1 MITHLIF
8 LYNAFIFRYNGSDLQ
23 LLAVTIQQV
32 GEKDMGKKATKTLDN
47 MYYIARMNAAERS
60 EDFTSREKAAEILN
74 IDRTRLARIEL
85 ETIFPY
91 PEEVVMMAKAYNA
104 PELLNAF
111 CAKECPIGKGTV
123 REVTIDDL
131 DRLTL
136 KVLGS
141 LKDIDTLRESLIAI
155 SEDGIVDEQEQDTF
169 YDILDDLEQ
178 IAASATALRIWAQ
191 KNIKVKPR

>member
-8 LYNAFIFRYNGSDLQ
+8 LYNAFIFRYNSSDLQ
-23 LLAVTIQQV
+23 LLVVTIQQV